1 MPLYEVQH
9 YIPLSL
15 EERNKFAKEITRIHT
30 REFITPSLFVNV
42 QFTELKE
49 GSSFIAG
56 EEKKTNRV
64 IAFLRGGP
72 RTREQFVDVTKQV
85 KKAWDEIMNEGKAV
99 WGERQL
105 SLVGVIDGL
114 AGGLE
119 HDFVAPEA
127 GKDVAWLKNHKSD
140 FQKLASEGNDL
151 FVGILQEM
159 ENREDLVAKLQQD

>member
-56 EEKKTNRV
+56 EEVCAIPTG
-64 IAFLRGGP
+64 ATP
-72 RTREQFVDVTKQV
+72 RENMIDILNVLEKNKSSHGFSPGRPKDPR
-85 KKAWDEIMNEGKAV
+85 AV
-99 WGERQL
+99 R
-105 SLVGVIDGL
+105 
-114 AGGLE
+114 
-119 HDFVAPEA
+119 
-127 GKDVAWLKNHKSD
+127 
-140 FQKLASEGNDL
+140 
-151 FVGILQEM
+151 
-159 ENREDLVAKLQQD
+159 

>member
-56 EEKKTNRV
+56 EEVCAIPTGATPRENMIDILNVFRKKQ
-64 IAFLRGGP
+64 IESLLFSGAAQGP
-72 RTREQFVDVTKQV
+72 ESSSS
-85 KKAWDEIMNEGKAV
+85 M
-99 WGERQL
+99 
-105 SLVGVIDGL
+105 
-114 AGGLE
+114 
-119 HDFVAPEA
+119 
-127 GKDVAWLKNHKSD
+127 
-140 FQKLASEGNDL
+140 
-151 FVGILQEM
+151 
-159 ENREDLVAKLQQD
+159 